1 MNLQDLIKEYETDKT
16 TETDGLVYDKY
27 KATLNDGR
35 DIPLVE
41 MLEIFCT
48 LHGSAVRS
56 PARRSVGANRTGAN
70 THKQKDMSCTPP
82 KLVLAPRNG

>member
-27 KATLNDGR
+27 KATLDDGR
-35 DIPLVE
+35 DIPLIE

-48 LHGSAVRS
+48 LHRN
-56 PARRSVGANRTGAN
+56 NRKGN
-70 THKQKDMSCTPP
+70 FDGQRNLIHKI
-82 KLVLAPRNG
+82 